1 MISSSKSKIPP
12 DFTNFLAN
20 NENKNNT
27 IFKIFEVYKDDRA
40 KTLNVL
46 KTNELILSGDEKC
59 FELLYQV
66 FMQWMSYQVL
76 RKKQIERLHDMH
88 TVF

>member
-1 MISSSKSKIPP
+1 MISSSKSKIPH

-20 NENKNNT
+20 NENKSNT
-27 IFKIFEVYKDDRA
+27 IFTIFEVYKDDRD

-46 KTNELILSGDEKC
+46 KTN
-59 FELLYQV
+59 ELLYQV

>member
-1 MISSSKSKIPP
+1 MISLSKSKIPH

-20 NENKNNT
+20 NENKSNT
-27 IFKIFEVYKDDRA
+27 IFTIFEVYKDDRD

-46 KTNELILSGDEKC
+46 KTN
-59 FELLYQV
+59 ELLYQV

>member
-1 MISSSKSKIPP
+1 MISSSKSKISH

-20 NENKNNT
+20 NENKSNT
-27 IFKIFEVYKDDRA
+27 IFTIFEVYKDDRD

-46 KTNELILSGDEKC
+46 KTN
-59 FELLYQV
+59 ELLYQV

>member
-1 MISSSKSKIPP
+1 MISSSKSKISH

-20 NENKNNT
+20 NENKSNT
-27 IFKIFEVYKDDRA
+27 IFTIFEVYKDDRD

-46 KTNELILSGDEKC
+46 KTNEL
-59 FELLYQV
+59 LYQV
-66 FMQWMSYQVL
+66 FIQWMSYQVL